1 MYCATTHNVDFTTF
15 MPNYNWTLFLPNA
28 TSIVNYEYTVPEDIQ
43 LGFINVYIDS
53 SASIWI
59 ISLNGAALQYTTAN
73 ARSCVSVLVKAG
85 DKLKI
90 VRDTGSATAWHTGYI
105 RKIV

>member
-1 MYCATTHNVDFTTF
+1 

-59 ISLNGAALQYTTAN
+59 ISLNDVALQYTSAN
-73 ARSCVSVLVKAG
+73 ARSSVSVLVKAG